1 MLYNQIINQIS
12 EYVENACQQPSN
24 CFGKALWDNHILE
37 VVKYAEVLAL
47 QSGAQRDVVVLA
59 ALLHDIAGILDESL
73 YAEHHIHSMGLAEE
87 ILKRY
92 DYPSERIAMVT
103 ACIYTHR
110 GSRKLP
116 PKSIEARCVANA
128 DAMAH
133 ISRVDSLLV
142 YAHNERGL
150 NDQQSQQF
158 VYDKINR
165 SWKKMHGSIRKLFE
179 AHYQRA
185 LLQLKV
191 AA

>member
-1 MLYNQIINQIS
+1 MQYNQIINHIS
-12 EYVENACQQPSN
+12 DYVENACMQPAN

-37 VVKYAEVLAL
+37 VVKFAEVLAL

-59 ALLHDIAGILDESL
+59 ALLHDIAGIVDQSL
-73 YAEHHIHSMGLAEE
+73 YADHHIHSMGFAEE
-87 ILKRY
+87 ILKKH
-92 DYPSERIAMVT
+92 DYPQERIEMVK

-110 GSRKLP
+110 GSLKLP

-133 ISRVDSLLV
+133 ISKVDSLLI
-142 YAHNERGL
+142 YAHNEKGL

-165 SWKKMHGSIRKLFE
+165 SWKKMHTSIRKLFE

-185 LLQLKV
+185 LLQLKI